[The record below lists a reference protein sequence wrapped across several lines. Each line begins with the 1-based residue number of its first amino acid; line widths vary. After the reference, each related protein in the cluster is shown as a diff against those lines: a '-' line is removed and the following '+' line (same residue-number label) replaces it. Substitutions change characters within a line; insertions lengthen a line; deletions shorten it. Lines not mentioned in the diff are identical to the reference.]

1 MKDYNALLLE
11 KMYAEQ
17 DAFREE
23 LKKLP
28 LKQIIEKAY
37 EYNWRQEILMC
48 VECGELTYERA
59 KALSKMKYPLTACYE
74 EWQDTDCD
82 YLDHLRDC
90 IDNRADFEIKAN
102 KSRTDRESR

>member
-28 LKQIIEKAY
+28 LE
-37 EYNWRQEILMC
+37 
-48 VECGELTYERA
+48 
-59 KALSKMKYPLTACYE
+59 
-74 EWQDTDCD
+74 QD
-82 YLDHLRDC
+82 R
-90 IDNRADFEIKAN
+90 
-102 KSRTDRESR
+102 KSVV